1 MNDMSAAPAW
11 PQAVNEIPK
20 AIFTD
25 AALYEREI
33 ETIFHGP
40 QWHALAHRAEIPKPG
55 DFKTMTLGR
64 MPVIVSHGDDG
75 KIRVFL
81 NSCTHR
87 GNQVETASCGNRKA
101 FECPYHRWMFKTT
114 GELAGCPGTDDFSP
128 GFDKK
133 NYGLREL
140 RTAEFKGLIFATAST
155 ETEPLD
161 TWLGNIAPTLAGTMG
176 EDGRL
181 KLLGYQKVRYAS
193 NWKAYS
199 DNDGY
204 HAPLLH
210 MGFRL
215 LQWQGGQGTQIPTP
229 NGHVGFESQLKPIT
243 NRDFLKDPS
252 LIDFKS
258 AKPEAGSR
266 IAQLFPQTVIT
277 KHMDVIN
284 IRFATPIN
292 VECTEVHY
300 AYFAHQD
307 DDEDLVR
314 HRIRQ
319 SSNLLGPCGMVS
331 MEDAAIF
338 QRIHI
343 GCHTPG
349 TAAFQKGVKQFD
361 EVWYDVKQNDESGNL
376 PKWDYYSRIMGFKR
390 QPEANGHAR

>member
-1 MNDMSAAPAW
+1 MSTVIRW
-11 PQAVNEIPK
+11 PNAVNEIPK

-25 AALYEREI
+25 PELYEREI
-33 ETIFHGP
+33 ETIFHGAH
-40 QWHALAHRAEIPKPG
+40 WHALAHRAEIPKAG
-55 DFKTMTLGR
+55 DFKTIQMGR
-64 MPVIVSHGDDG
+64 MPTIVAHGEDG
-75 KIRVFL
+75 KFRVFL

-101 FECPYHRWMFKTT
+101 FECPYHRWMFRTT
-114 GELAGCPGTDDFSP
+114 GELAGCPGTEDFSP

-133 NYGLREL
+133 DYGLRQL
-140 RTAEFKGLIFATAST
+140 RTAEYCGLIFATASAQT
-155 ETEPLD
+155 PPLEA
-161 TWLGNIAPTLAGTMG
+161 WLGAVLPTLSGALGG
-176 EDGRL
+176 DGRL

-215 LQWQGGQGTQIPTP
+215 LGWQGGQGKQHPTA
-229 NGHVGFESQLKPIT
+229 NGHLAFESQLKPAV
-243 NRDFLKDPS
+243 NREFLHDPS
-252 LIDFKS
+252 LIDLKATDPAS
-258 AKPEAGSR
+258 GSR
-266 IAQLFPQTVIT
+266 IVQIFPQTVIT

-284 IRFATPIN
+284 VRFATPIN

-300 AYFAHQD
+300 AYFAHAD
-307 DDEDLVR
+307 DSEELLR

-331 MEDAAIF
+331 MEDASIF

-343 GCHTPG
+343 GSHTPG
-349 TAAFQKGVKQFD
+349 NAAFQKGVKRTDQIWF
-361 EVWYDVKQNDESGNL
+361 DVKQNDEAGNL
-376 PKWDYYSRIMGFKR
+376 PKWNYYCELMGFQR
-390 QPEANGHAR
+390 AEAT